1 MSNYNQLIQALD
13 YSASIIVMTDRDGAI
28 QYVNRTFEKKY
39 GYTREEAIGLN
50 PKVLRANYHS
60 KEFYKN
66 LWDTILSGNTWQ
78 GVFRNKAK
86 NGRLLWENAII
97 NPIISDTGQITGFIA
112 IKEDITNHKRTIEAL
127 ETSNKRYLSL
137 VEDAPAMIC
146 RFDKDGILTNANNQY
161 IKTFFPEKN
170 DVTGLSFYHYL
181 PEEDKKTIQKQ
192 ISELSIDSPIQ
203 EYENRIILSDKS
215 IRWHRNI
222 CRAIFN
228 SRNEIIEYQAVS
240 MDFTHLKE
248 TEDALISHQNKLS
261 AIINNELVGIGV
273 SDLNGNLKI
282 INKQFV
288 KMMGYKTV
296 YDLYNC
302 HYREYTH
309 PDYIEDTQHKMD
321 ALIAGSIDYFHITK
335 KYIRKDGSEFWGDLV
350 ASPIKS
356 EIGEIIEIVAMITDN
371 TARKEMELQ
380 MQKNENELKK
390 LNKTKDK
397 LFSIIAH
404 DIKNPFNIILGFA
417 NMLNNN
423 FDNYNKDEIKGFINQ
438 ILNASE
444 SVYKLL
450 DDLLIWAKSQMGQLK
465 VSPDR
470 INTNEI
476 LDEVYNHFHVIASQK
491 KINLINDL
499 LGDILIIADF
509 EMIRFIFR
517 NLVHNAIKFTPENG
531 QIICRGRVEN
541 DRCVIEVEDSGI
553 GIRAEKLPTLF
564 DMSDIMETKGTN
576 EEKGTGLGLYLVREM
591 RLINS
596 GSISVTSVVGKGTVF
611 TISLP
616 KYQF

>member
-28 QYVNRTFEKKY
+28 QYVNRTFETKY
-39 GYTREEAIGLN
+39 GYTREEAMGLN
-50 PKVLRANYHS
+50 PRVLRTNYHP
-60 KEFYKN
+60 KEFYKD

-86 NGRLLWENAII
+86 NGKLLWENAII
-97 NPIISDTGQITGFIA
+97 NPIISDEGEITGFIA
-112 IKEDITNHKRTIEAL
+112 IKEDITDYKKTIDELEA
-127 ETSNKRYLSL
+127 SNKRYLSL

-146 RFDKDGILTNANNQY
+146 RFDKDGVLTDANTQY
-161 IKTFFPEKN
+161 INTFFPDKDN
-170 DVTGLSFYHYL
+170 IAGLSFYHYL
-181 PEEDKKTIQKQ
+181 PEEDKKIIQKQ

-203 EYENRIILSDKS
+203 EYENRIVLNGNTV
-215 IRWHRNI
+215 RWHRNI

-228 SRNEIIEYQAVS
+228 SKNEVIEYQAVS

-248 TEDALISHQNKLS
+248 TEDALITHQNKLN
-261 AIINNELVGIGV
+261 AIINNKLVGVAVNDVYGRV
-273 SDLNGNLKI
+273 KI
-282 INKQFV
+282 VNDQFV
-288 KMMGYKTV
+288 KMMGYKTE

-302 HYREYTH
+302 HYKEYTH
-309 PDYIEDTQHKMD
+309 PDYLEETESKFD
-321 ALIAGSIDYFHITK
+321 ALISGDIDNFHITI
-335 KYIRKDGSEFWGDLV
+335 KYIRKDGSEFWGDLF

-356 EIGEIIEIVAMITDN
+356 ETGKIIEIVGMVTDN

-380 MQKNENELKK
+380 MQKNEKELKH

-404 DIKNPFNIILGFA
+404 DIKNPFNVILGFA
-417 NMLNNN
+417 SLLNSN
-423 FDNYNKDEIKGFINQ
+423 FDEYSNEEIKGYINK
-438 ILNASE
+438 ILIASE

-499 LGDILIIADF
+499 PDDILILADF

-531 QIICRGRVEN
+531 QIKCRGRVEN
-541 DRCVIEVEDSGI
+541 DRCIIEIEDSGI
-553 GIRAEKLPTLF
+553 GIRDEKLSTLF

-591 RLINS
+591 TLINS
-596 GSISVTSVVGKGTVF
+596 GSISVTSAVGKGTIF
-611 TISLP
+611 TINLP
-616 KYQF
+616 KYQY